1 MGAHFLES
9 CTYSTH
15 TISIK
20 LKLQTL
26 LNIITTC
33 LGGFCYSWLL
43 PYWDLLQ
50 EIDLD
55 TCPSIYN
62 QAVPVWRLIWS
73 MCMHCR
79 QDSCRGSQK
88 IGIPENRH
96 QFAAFVACRLSSRAK
111 VIFTLAVFI
120 VLLFNHTV
128 LVSCLSY
135 PCKQSKETLDQIYM
149 NGAGKK
155 LKLTETEICYVMFK

>member
-20 LKLQTL
+20 LKLETL

-96 QFAAFVACRLSSRAK
+96 QFAAFVACRLSSSSSQSNLHSGC
-111 VIFTLAVFI
+111 IYCFTVQPYSSGFMSFLSMQ
-120 VLLFNHTV
+120 TV
-128 LVSCLSY
+128 KRNFGSDIHEWSGE
-135 PCKQSKETLDQIYM
+135 KI
-149 NGAGKK
+149 
-155 LKLTETEICYVMFK
+155 